1 MLPDC
6 CCPLWPVA
14 GVAFTL
20 VGRSLNTAYSAKPNG
35 SSYAPSLFAGTFE
48 AVPGSSGGDGVGT
61 TVGAQAGAVGI
72 GLVRVPTSSCFDVR
86 DADECPGVWR
96 LDRLYA
102 AAARR
107 RPRVTHTMMT
117 MRTGEEL
124 LPPSP
129 FTLPAEGAA
138 VGDGVAAFPTFGAP
152 VRDKLR
158 PPVGLADGRAVGA
171 ADGAVVRTGVG
182 LVDGCVVGV
191 TDGAVVRSVVGAR
204 EGESVGVIAASC
216 VGDGV
221 APPAQNTPV
230 SSARSLCCALIDW
243 TLPLG
248 TCHTKNLPL
257 AGKKVPLVAIPH
269 TLRSRQVYRRKQLG
283 PEEHAWHVAGVTCEL
298 LGVICSPSPQ
308 LKVGKSAMRTEIDG
322 SGVPPVQTAC
332 EPAAIMRV

>member
-1 MLPDC
+1 MLPGC

-61 TVGAQAGAVGI
+61 TVGAQTGAVEI

-86 DADECPGVWR
+86 DADECPGAWR

-129 FTLPAEGAA
+129 FTLPAEGVA

-152 VRDKLR
+152 VRDRLR
-158 PPVGLADGRAVGA
+158 PPVGLADGRAVGLVDGRAVGLADGRAVGA

-191 TDGAVVRSVVGAR
+191 TDGAVVGSVVGAR
-204 EGESVGVIAASC
+204 EGEAVGVIAASC

-248 TCHTKNLPL
+248 PCHTKNLPL

-269 TLRSRQVYRRKQLG
+269 TLRSRQV
-283 PEEHAWHVAGVTCEL
+283 
-298 LGVICSPSPQ
+298 
-308 LKVGKSAMRTEIDG
+308 
-322 SGVPPVQTAC
+322 
-332 EPAAIMRV
+332 